1 MLKDADL
8 SDPALTLWPQ
18 RTPSD
23 DGVEFLDEA
32 AAALRSA
39 GGVAEF
45 EGEASHR
52 TEIGGRVA
60 LVHVIEQSGANIVD
74 RMDVDPGLSIGQ
86 PRDASAR
93 RGVRSYRERREG
105 ITAS

>member
-32 AAALRSA
+32 AAALRSP

-60 LVHVIEQSGANIVD
+60 LVHVIEQGGANIAHS
-74 RMDVDPGLSIGQ
+74 MNVDPGLSVGQ
-86 PRDASAR
+86 PVNPSAR
-93 RGVRSYRERREG
+93 GALFLIENAVKE
-105 ITAS
+105 